1 MKKIAK
7 ENIFYKRNLPHI
19 HPRDGIFFITFRLA
33 DSLPTNV
40 LEKLK
45 EEKDSEIKLLEKKF
59 NKNKKEFDR
68 EKYNLEKRY
77 FAKFDKWL
85 DRSSEG
91 PKWLK
96 DVLIATTIANKI
108 HELNSTRYRL
118 IAYCIMSNHVHLLID
133 IREFNIITGTN
144 ISGKTKDYPLS
155 DTLRFIKGST
165 ARLCNIHLGRTGAF
179 WHHESYDHYVRN
191 EDELRG
197 IGQYILNNPVKAGLV
212 DDWRQWKF
220 SYLENNVT

>member
-1 MKKIAK
+1 MKRITK

-33 DSLPTNV
+33 NSLPTNI
-40 LEKLK
+40 LKKLK
-45 EEKDSEIKLLEKKF
+45 EENDSKIKLFEKKF
-59 NKNKKEFDR
+59 NKNNKEFDR

-155 DTLRFIKGST
+155 DNL
-165 ARLCNIHLGRTGAF
+165 
-179 WHHESYDHYVRN
+179 EVYQ
-191 EDELRG
+191 
-197 IGQYILNNPVKAGLV
+197 GQHGKVM
-212 DDWRQWKF
+212 
-220 SYLENNVT
+220 